1 MLACALTP
9 TGHGPP
15 LTPVNRV
22 VSWPTMDGFCSI
34 AARVVDSTLVSVVL
48 YGTPLKRASLESSSL
63 ECASLECP
71 SLEDCLHVLVLICI
85 VSGLLG
91 PLDLAEY
98 RLMQRLHQL
107 VRLLLLIPSRG
118 WLRVNRRDIVLGA
131 CGADSSWLVHIALGP
146 CSRVLVLQLESAHL
160 VVELGSLHDACASE
174 VILIDV
180 HLLDAWRYVSALYH
194 HCGCSCHQSSISLHH
209 AHIRGILGLQ

>member
-1 MLACALTP
+1 MVLRPDVSKPLLLSIMVVCYQLVDSLTVNSCLQLGEVELSWIDRADQRQHLSRVLACALTP

-15 LTPVNRV
+15 LTSVNRV

-98 RLMQRLHQL
+98 RLMQRLH
-107 VRLLLLIPSRG
+107 
-118 WLRVNRRDIVLGA
+118 
-131 CGADSSWLVHIALGP
+131 
-146 CSRVLVLQLESAHL
+146 
-160 VVELGSLHDACASE
+160 
-174 VILIDV
+174 
-180 HLLDAWRYVSALYH
+180 
-194 HCGCSCHQSSISLHH
+194 
-209 AHIRGILGLQ
+209 